1 MKFVYRS
8 HASGLIAG
16 RPLVQKI
23 MTAVR
28 FWHGDSG
35 EDQERKVSSTN
46 SKEGSTN
53 SADRLPVLD
62 GLRAISILL
71 VLATHMLPEGPKAL
85 RLNEATGA
93 MGMSLFFALSGFL
106 IVSGLRHNAD
116 VAEFVV
122 KRFSRIV
129 PLAYAYTFFVFCFLF
144 FSPKDMLWTASFLV
158 NYFTQY
164 LNNYNGHFWSLCV
177 EVQFYLAIALVILF
191 AGRKGI
197 WIVWP
202 ACLAITALRINAG
215 AHIALQTHLRGDEIL
230 AGACVATLYQNSWR
244 GSARYTTILLILAIS
259 LWFLSSHPYSGWLQY
274 LRPYSSASLLA
285 VVLCLGDTLIAT
297 FLTSR
302 PMRYIAAISYALYVI
317 HPVTVQGWWN
327 EGSIFDRYLLKRPVS
342 FAMTFLAAH
351 LSTFYWERPWLQA
364 GRQWIK
370 QRRLQHARVAT

>member
-1 MKFVYRS
+1 M
-8 HASGLIAG
+8 
-16 RPLVQKI
+16 
-23 MTAVR
+23 
-28 FWHGDSG
+28 
-35 EDQERKVSSTN
+35 SSTN
-46 SKEGSTN
+46 SKASSTN
-53 SADRLPVLD
+53 SANRLPVLD

-71 VLATHMLPEGPKAL
+71 VLATHMLPVGPKAL

-129 PLAYAYTFFVFCFLF
+129 PLAYAYTFFVFYFLY

-158 NYFTQY
+158 NYFTEY
-164 LNNYNGHFWSLCV
+164 LNSYNGHFWSLCV
-177 EVQFYLAIALVILF
+177 EVQFYLAIALVILC

-215 AHIALQTHLRGDEIL
+215 TYIALQTHLRGDEIL
-230 AGACVATLYQNSWR
+230 AGACLATLYDRSWR
-244 GSARYTTILLILAIS
+244 GSARYPMTLLIVTAL
-259 LWFLSSHPYSGWLQY
+259 LWFVSSLPYSGWCQY
-274 LRPYSSASLLA
+274 LRPYGTALFVA
-285 VVLCLGDTLIAT
+285 VVLALGDTLFSTLLA
-297 FLTSR
+297 SR
-302 PMRYIAAISYALYVI
+302 PMRYIATISYALYII
-317 HPVTVQGWWN
+317 HPLTIHGWWN

-342 FAMTFLAAH
+342 FAMTFVAAH
-351 LSTFYWERPWLQA
+351 ISTFYWERPWLQA

-370 QRRLQHARVAT
+370 QRRLQRAQVMT